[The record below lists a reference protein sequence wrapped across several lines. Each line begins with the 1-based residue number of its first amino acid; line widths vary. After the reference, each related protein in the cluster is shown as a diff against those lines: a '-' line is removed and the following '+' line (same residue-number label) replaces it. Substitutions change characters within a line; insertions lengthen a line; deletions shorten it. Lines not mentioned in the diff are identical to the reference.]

1 MFIFRGKKK
10 KEVQKVDW
18 EALRRRV
25 AAKYNTTYD
34 AIGHLTGTILEHRQG
49 IIELLKRADPDN
61 SEKKI
66 KKILD
71 ISDGGHYIYIKSMQ
85 DKKIP

>member
-1 MFIFRGKKK
+1 MFFKKK
-10 KEVQKVDW
+10 KQEGQKVDW

-25 AAKYNTTYD
+25 AAKYDTTYD
-34 AIGHLTGTILEHRQG
+34 AIDHLTGTILEHRQG

-61 SEKKI
+61 NEEKI

-71 ISDGGHYIYIKSMQ
+71 ISDGGYYI
-85 DKKIP
+85 